1 MWREFSSKNTH
12 KLLERKEREKK
23 REKRRERKE
32 ERERRESSASK
43 KKRKKKDEKNSLPS
57 AFCFCCLLFE
67 SKKIKEKEQV

>member
-23 REKRRERKE
+23 REKEE